1 MEDILFIQEYYYY
14 LIAFI
19 CLLIVIC
26 FTSYLSRYKL
36 WSKTINVLVVVFSF
50 FTAYYIGSRP
60 VYIGVD
66 TGRYEQTFLLY
77 KNTGSFF
84 IRKDLFFDF
93 LNYSFSRLFDFQSFL
108 FLCAFIYVFGVLYGL
123 KKIFK
128 VNYYLPFLVFLISP
142 YFINNG
148 INVMRSGIAT
158 SIFIAGIGMFYS
170 KAKPWKWISLLAIS
184 VLFHFSLFVPLM
196 FFAITRY
203 FNRTIIIFLVW
214 LFSILLSVLNINIIA
229 SLITSFEFI
238 AARGGAYVDTSE
250 EQNSWVNF
258 FIFGFFPVAFGVYN
272 TLVLKYK
279 DSFYKWILNAYMLAH
294 IPYIIL
300 ISSQYAS
307 RLGFLAE
314 FMMPIILMYPLLINP
329 VIKIKYYRLKLSI
342 LIFCVFM
349 VKAYKILIV

>member
-1 MEDILFIQEYYYY
+1 MEDILFIQDYYYC

-19 CLLIVIC
+19 CLLIVIS
-26 FTSYLSRYKL
+26 FTSYLSSKKR
-36 WSKTINVLVVVFSF
+36 WSKVINALVIVFSF

-93 LNYSFSRLFDFQSFL
+93 LNYSFSRLFDFQLFL
-108 FLCAFIYVFGVLYGL
+108 LLCAFIYVFGALYGL

-128 VNYYLPFLVFLISP
+128 ENYYLPFLFFLISP

-148 INVMRSGIAT
+148 INVMRSGMAT
-158 SIFIAGIGMFYS
+158 SVFLAGIGALYS
-170 KAKPWKWISLLAIS
+170 KEKPWKWITLLITS
-184 VLFHFSLFVPLM
+184 VLFHISLFVPFL
-196 FFAITRY
+196 FFLITRY
-203 FNRTIIIFLVW
+203 FNKTKIIFSFW
-214 LFSILLSVLNINIIA
+214 LLSIALSVLNINIIA
-229 SLITSFEFI
+229 RLIGLVDFLAE
-238 AARGGAYVDTSE
+238 RGEGYTEVTE
-250 EQNSWVNF
+250 EQSSWVNF
-258 FIFGFFPVAFGVYN
+258 FIFGFFPVVFGIYN
-272 TLVLKYK
+272 ILVLKYK
-279 DSFYKWILNAYMLAH
+279 DPFYKWLLNAYMFTH